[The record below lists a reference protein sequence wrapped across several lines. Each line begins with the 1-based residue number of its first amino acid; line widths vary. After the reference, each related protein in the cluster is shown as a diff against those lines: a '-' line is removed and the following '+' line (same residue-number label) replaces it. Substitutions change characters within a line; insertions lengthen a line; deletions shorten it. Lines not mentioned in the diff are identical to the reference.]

1 MAGLDEILRTQ
12 QAEALIS
19 NKDTQEH
26 LMGSPESQQ
35 ILKLLNQNVGGNLEQ
50 VADRAAKGDS
60 AQLMDAIKQF
70 MQNPEAAQLVS
81 QLKQKLK

>member
-19 NKDTQEH
+19 NKDAQEH

-35 ILKLLNQNVGGNLEQ
+35 ILKLLNQNAGGKLEQ
-50 VADRAAKGDS
+50 VAERAAKGDS
-60 AQLMDAIKQF
+60 TQLMDAIKQF

>member
-12 QAEALIS
+12 QAEALIGS
-19 NKDTQEH
+19 KDAREH
-26 LMGSPESQQ
+26 LMGSPESQK
-35 ILKLLNQNVGGNLEQ
+35 ILRLLNQNAGGNLEQ
-50 VADRAAKGDS
+50 VAERAAKGDS